1 MKVGDLVK
9 VKKDDANFCGIGI
22 LYVRDARH
30 LGKVLWF
37 DEDLNRNFDNWIQ
50 VHHLESISEK
60 QKDT

>member
-9 VKKDDANFCGIGI
+9 VLDDPHNFCGIGI
-22 LYVRDARH
+22 LYVKDGRH

-37 DEDLNRNFDNWIQ
+37 DEDLNRNQDDWIQ
-50 VHHLESISEK
+50 VRHLENVNEQ